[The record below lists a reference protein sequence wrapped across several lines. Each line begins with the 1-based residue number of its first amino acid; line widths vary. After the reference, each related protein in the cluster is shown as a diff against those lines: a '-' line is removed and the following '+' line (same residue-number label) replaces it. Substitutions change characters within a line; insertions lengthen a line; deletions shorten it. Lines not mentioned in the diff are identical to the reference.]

1 MQQLAE
7 ENLFGTRRSQQTAMI
22 EDDLISWLVDELQ
35 HSDFLN
41 DNTLM
46 YSTALLMNLCLR
58 TKGTG
63 RMCVGSCE
71 WLCFF
76 KFGPFTLMAVSY
88 RQMEVCRERQTCVEG
103 SY

>member
-1 MQQLAE
+1 
-7 ENLFGTRRSQQTAMI
+7 MI

-41 DNTLM
+41 DNTLI

-63 RMCVGSCE
+63 RICV
-71 WLCFF
+71 
-76 KFGPFTLMAVSY
+76 
-88 RQMEVCRERQTCVEG
+88 CVL
-103 SY
+103 

>member
-1 MQQLAE
+1 
-7 ENLFGTRRSQQTAMI
+7 MI

-41 DNTLM
+41 DNTLI

-63 RMCVGSCE
+63 RIRVCVCVRFS
-71 WLCFF
+71 L
-76 KFGPFTLMAVSY
+76 VHSY
-88 RQMEVCRERQTCVEG
+88 
-103 SY
+103 

>member
-1 MQQLAE
+1 MIE
-7 ENLFGTRRSQQTAMI
+7 EN
-22 EDDLISWLVDELQ
+22 LISWLVDELQ

-41 DNTLM
+41 DNTLI

-63 RMCVGSCE
+63 RICMYVCVCMVIFYA
-71 WLCFF
+71 LIV
-76 KFGPFTLMAVSY
+76 AVLH
-88 RQMEVCRERQTCVEG
+88 REMEVCRERQACAES